1 MLGCLYCVFFFN
13 VDAGEKKKLKNVVEE
28 DVVEKGINLAF
39 YFF

>member
-1 MLGCLYCVFFFN
+1 LKIVVNF
-13 VDAGEKKKLKNVVEE
+13 DAGEKKKMKNVAKE